1 MNDLNDKNSNFQNHS
16 RLKSTNKNKNLQP
29 ALGVFGNYFDILYL
43 LRFRRR
49 KYDLTLDLCDKML
62 EVNPRD

>member
-1 MNDLNDKNSNFQNHS
+1 MDNFIIAMS
-16 RLKSTNKNKNLQP
+16 
-29 ALGVFGNYFDILYL
+29 
-43 LRFRRR
+43 RFRRR